1 MNKLQG
7 RKISRMLRN
16 KSRKNSNVSSPV
28 QIEDEELVKNHEVS
42 SPQKISLHTMEELSE
57 KVVEESEK
65 GKTKIDPN
73 LEVSFWKNKYY
84 SVVPVLQENI
94 IDLELENRLLRAGNK

>member
-1 MNKLQG
+1 MNKRQG

-28 QIEDEELVKNHEVS
+28 QIEDEELVKNQEVS
-42 SPQKISLHTMEELSE
+42 LPLNISSHTMEEPAE

-65 GKTKIDPN
+65 GKAKTNPN
-73 LEVSFWKNKYY
+73 LEVSDPGGYRWPPTFSDWLKTDFWQFWQFTIF
-84 SVVPVLQENI
+84 S
-94 IDLELENRLLRAGNK
+94 RF